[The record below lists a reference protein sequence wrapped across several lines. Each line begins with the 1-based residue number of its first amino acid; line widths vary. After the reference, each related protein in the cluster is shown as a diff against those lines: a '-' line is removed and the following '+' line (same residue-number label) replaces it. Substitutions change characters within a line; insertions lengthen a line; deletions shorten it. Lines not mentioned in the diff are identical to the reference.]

1 MAIVRIPGFGG
12 VYVLDT
18 GNGGIARV
26 GSNGGLRNPLTNQLG
41 SWADF
46 REVGGGLGTAA
57 LGMLQEMFP
66 QQGGGGGGA
75 EDELLRLQIDSIN
88 RANAAQEEIMAR
100 ENARRKAYNRYLT
113 GERFTP
119 TNMEEDQGILAAR
132 SSKISAQEQER
143 LQSALE
149 GKLPVN
155 ASTTREI
162 NENRAILN
170 ERLRRNLGPG
180 YESSEPG
187 AKELTRFDE
196 SASMLEEGD
205 RRAYIER
212 GIQPSI
218 TAAQFAQDAVG
229 QYVPQE
235 VPGLAAAL
243 AGLQRTRLGEGQLG
257 LGYAQLGSQEASDYI
272 KSRKDSKGSGF
283 FGSGLGRLLGAFTG
297 GALGTYFGGES
308 KSGSG
313 GGGGGSSSVSLGQVR
328 RNASSPDYYGSG
340 SGFYR

>member
-1 MAIVRIPGFGG
+1 MSIVRIPGFGG

-41 SWADF
+41 SFADF
-46 REVGGGLGTAA
+46 REVGGSLGTQA
-57 LGMLQEMFP
+57 LGMLQSMQP
-66 QQGGGGGGA
+66 QGGGSSGA

-100 ENARRKAYNRYLT
+100 ENARRKAYNRYLS

-143 LQSALE
+143 LQSALD

-162 NENRAILN
+162 NENRAVLN

-205 RRAYIER
+205 RKAYIER

-235 VPGLAAAL
+235 VPGLSAAL
-243 AGLQRTRLGEGQLG
+243 SGLQRTRLGEGQLG
-257 LGYAQLGSQEASDYI
+257 LGYADLASKEASDYI
-272 KSRKDSKGSGF
+272 NSRKSSKSGGF
-283 FGSGLGRLLGAFTG
+283 FGSGLGRLFGTFTG
-297 GALGTYFGGES
+297 GALGTYLAGEGT
-308 KSGSG
+308 SGSS
-313 GGGGGSSSVSLGQVR
+313 GGGSSNRISLGQTR
-328 RNASSPDYYGSG
+328 RSNASSPDYYGGG
-340 SGFYR
+340 SGFYG